1 MSGSERRRSTN
12 LSLSSSAGNGY
23 GDDPNLPPGLGSHGF
38 RTSSPSS
45 IAGSPVVATGD
56 PHHQRA
62 PSLGELH
69 QELEQEQEAQVVC
82 SSVVWKMF
90 AFE

>member
-1 MSGSERRRSTN
+1 MSNPGAEAASDADHRS
-12 LSLSSSAGNGY
+12 SF
-23 GDDPNLPPGLGSHGF
+23 SHHAL

-45 IAGSPVVATGD
+45 LGGSPVIATGD

-69 QELEQEQEAQVVC
+69 QELENEQEAQVV
-82 SSVVWKMF
+82 
-90 AFE
+90 